1 MDDTAG
7 GLDSVEDLSLFFPAL
22 LRATLTSNDFSSE
35 LKQLGVVDTSTLH
48 DGQLRQPVALMGNTP
63 IKMHHGFGYIRVLR
77 RHTMLHFY

>member
-22 LRATLTSNDFSSE
+22 WRATLTSNDFSSE

-63 IKMHHGFGYIRVLR
+63 IKMHHGFGYIHILR
-77 RHTMLHFY
+77 PHTMLHFY